1 MGKQWEEW
9 QILFLRGYKITVDGD
24 YSHEIKRLLLLGRK
38 VTPDL
43 DSIIKSS
50 DITLPTKVHLVK
62 VNGFSGSHVWMWELD
77 HKESWA
83 LNNWCFWMV
92 LLEKTLESPLGCTE
106 IQPVYLK
113 GNKSWMFIGRTDAE
127 AGNSNT
133 LGTWCEDLTH
143 WRGPWC

>member
-38 VTPDL
+38 VTPNL
-43 DSIIKSS
+43 ESIIKSS

-62 VNGFSGSHVWMWELD
+62 DGFSGSHVWMWDLD
-77 HKESWA
+77 HKESWMPK
-83 LNNWCFWMV
+83 NWCFWMV

-106 IQPVYLK
+106 IQPIHLK